1 MTSRLKRGEPPLG
14 VAMYIGADTRLRGR
28 IGQFYESIAG
38 ACLEGYSR
46 VDLWFVCGT
55 REHRVDDGDL
65 LKLEEQWGTFVK
77 KSPVDLAGK
86 RVWFAA
92 IPMESTDQKHPP
104 GSVIIFR
111 DTSDVIASSEDVLP
125 LRAETPAKVS
135 RGKPKSKERQSQW
148 KGR

>member
-1 MTSRLKRGEPPLG
+1 MTSRLKQGEPPLG
-14 VAMYIGADTRLRGR
+14 VAMYVGADPRLRGR
-28 IGQFYESIAG
+28 IGQFYESITDA
-38 ACLEGYSR
+38 ERKGYSR

-65 LKLEEQWGTFVK
+65 LELEERSATFVRK
-77 KSPVDLAGK
+77 APVDLAGK

-92 IPMESTDQKHPP
+92 IPMESTNREHPP

-111 DTSDVIASSEDVLP
+111 DTSEVIASGENVLP
-125 LRAETPAKVS
+125 LRVEKSVKATG
-135 RGKPKSKERQSQW
+135 RKSKIKEGQRKW